1 MELSE
6 KEQAVL
12 NKINGK
18 IDDRI
23 EEKNNLIQKQL
34 NNLYERTDQMAVKG
48 QTNNTVERKEAREWL
63 VKFFKREPL
72 EQKDFSGHM
81 ATDPDASGGYLVP
94 EILSES
100 IAHYV
105 QESGVARQRMRYMP
119 FGGPGNSRRI
129 PKESQGVSVQ
139 WVDEAGAKPITKI
152 GLDQVVQELKKL
164 AAIAVITEELIEDA
178 AFDLVAYVARR
189 IGDAIARE
197 EDRVYFSGDI
207 GDGDPFDGVINATGV
222 VPVTMEAGEGITD
235 ITADHLLEA
244 IYAVPKE
251 ARRNGAFYV
260 HSDVLFAIQQL
271 KDNENRYLV
280 SRPMADNEPA
290 RIWGY
295 PIYTV
300 DVLPSADESE
310 VDLPFAIFA
319 NLQKTCVYGDKEGVR
334 VKILDQSTLTDS
346 EGNTMNLAQNDAVGV
361 RVYKR
366 TGYACLHP
374 EGIAILTTGE
384 AT

>member
-1 MELSE
+1 MVVD
-6 KEQAVL
+6 Q
-12 NKINGK
+12 INTK

-23 EEKNNLIQKQL
+23 EEKNTLIQKQI
-34 NNLYERTDQMAVKG
+34 NNLYERTDKMGIKGG

-72 EQKDFSGHM
+72 EQKAFTDYM

-119 FGGPGNSRRI
+119 FGGPGNTRLI
-129 PKESQGVSVQ
+129 PKEISGVAVQ

-152 GLDQVVQELKKL
+152 GLDQIVQELKKL
-164 AAIAVITEELIEDA
+164 AAITVLTENLIEDS
-178 AFDLVAYVARR
+178 AFPLVDYVARR
-189 IGDAIARE
+189 IGEAIARE
-197 EDRVYFSGDI
+197 EDRVYFAGDI

-222 VPVTMEAGEGITD
+222 VPVTMAAGQGIAD

>member
-1 MELSE
+1 MELSQKE
-6 KEQAVL
+6 KMVVDQ
-12 NKINGK
+12 INTT
-18 IDDRI
+18 IDTRI
-23 EEKNNLIQKQL
+23 EEKTNLYQKQL
-34 NNLYERTDQMAVKG
+34 DAIFNRLEGMGEAKSG
-48 QTNNTVERKEAREWL
+48 NTVERKEARAWL
-63 VKFFKREPL
+63 KAFFKREPL
-72 EQKDFSGHM
+72 EQKAFTNYM
-81 ATDPDASGGYLVP
+81 ATDPDAAGGHLVP
-94 EILSES
+94 ELLAQE

-119 FGGPGNSRRI
+119 FGGSGNSRKI
-129 PKESQGVSVQ
+129 PKEISGVAVQ

-164 AAIAVITEELIEDA
+164 AAIAVITEELLEDA
-178 AFDLVAYVARR
+178 AFDLVAYVGRR

-207 GDGDPFDGVINATGV
+207 GTGDPFDGVINATGI
-222 VPVTMEAGEGITD
+222 VPVTMAAGQGIAD

-244 IYAVPKE
+244 IYALPKE
-251 ARRNGAFYV
+251 ARKNAAFYV
-260 HSDVLFAIQQL
+260 HSDVLFAIQKL
-271 KDNENRYLV
+271 KDDDNRYLV

-295 PIYTV
+295 PIYTL

-310 VDLPFAIFA
+310 VNLPFAIFA
-319 NLQKTCVYGDKEGVR
+319 DMQKTCVYGDKDGIR
-334 VKILDQSTLTDS
+334 VKLLDQSTLTDS